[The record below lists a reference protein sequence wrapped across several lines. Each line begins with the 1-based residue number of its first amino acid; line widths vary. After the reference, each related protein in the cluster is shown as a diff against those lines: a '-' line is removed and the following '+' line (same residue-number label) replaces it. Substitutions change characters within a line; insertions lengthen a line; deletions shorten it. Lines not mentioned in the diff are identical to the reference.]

1 MKVTNKKN
9 KNGFTLLETLVAL
22 VVLAIGML
30 GIGNLLLLSHKS
42 NASNY
47 TRQQAI
53 QSAYDILDR
62 ISANRLAAI
71 SGNYAVNNIVST
83 GTPTAPS
90 TPSANCGTSS
100 CSATQLATYDTWY
113 WLATDVA
120 QIPNGCGS
128 ISTSTS
134 GLNTIVTVTVQWN
147 DSQTQQLLGT
157 ANPTPSQFIIKSE
170 L

>member
-1 MKVTNKKN
+1 MTIPIEKWPK
-9 KNGFTLLETLVAL
+9 GFTLLETLVAL
-22 VVLAIGML
+22 VILAIGML
-30 GIGNLLLLSHKS
+30 GIANLLLLSHKS

-62 ISANRLAAI
+62 ISANRQAAI
-71 SGNYAVNNIVST
+71 NGNYTVSNLVAN

-90 TPSANCGTSS
+90 TPSTNCGTSI
-100 CSATQLATYDTWY
+100 CTATQLATYDTWY
-113 WLATDVA
+113 WLKTDLS

-128 ISTSTS
+128 IAISTT
-134 GLNTIVTVTVQWN
+134 GLNTVVTVTVQWN
-147 DSQTQQLLGT
+147 DSQIQQLLGT
-157 ANPTPSQFIIKSE
+157 LSPTPSQFIIESS